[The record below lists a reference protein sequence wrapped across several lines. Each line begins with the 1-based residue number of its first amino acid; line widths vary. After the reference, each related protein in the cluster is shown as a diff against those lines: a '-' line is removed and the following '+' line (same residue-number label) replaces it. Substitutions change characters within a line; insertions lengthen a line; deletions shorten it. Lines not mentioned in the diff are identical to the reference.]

1 MIRPSVWSRIA
12 GLVPDALMVAGTGA
26 VAYGTWMIYP
36 PAGFI
41 VGGVLTVVGGILA
54 ARGS

>member
-1 MIRPSVWSRIA
+1 MQSPVWSRVA
-12 GLVPDALMVAGTGA
+12 GWLPDALMVAGTGA
-26 VAYGTWMIYP
+26 VAYGTWLIYE